1 MEVLSF
7 DVVGKMAHFRKYY
20 ANNTALS
27 FTLPP
32 RTTLMGMLAAVLGLP
47 RDTYYEAL
55 GSQHLRLG
63 VGAMGPL
70 KKAFHRLNYLKVEAS
85 KDLDGS
91 KGRIQLPFEVVTG
104 YDLARDM
111 VRYRVYVSP
120 TVSGG
125 AVFEQLWERLRPG
138 GTGPHFALAL
148 GTANFGA
155 TVQDVARHPAA
166 RVRELD
172 EVTDFHS
179 AVPTARVLALP
190 TGTAAGELSVEE
202 ELLPADFV
210 GDGQREL
217 AAMNRVL
224 FATNG
229 RPLRARVSGEFVEL
243 GEGADV
249 QRILFLE
256 E

>member
-1 MEVLSF
+1 MEVLTF
-7 DVVGKMAHFRKYY
+7 DLVGKMAHFRKYY

-55 GSQHLRLG
+55 GSRHLRLG
-63 VGAMGPL
+63 VGACEPL
-70 KKAFHRLNYLKVEAS
+70 KKAFHRLNYLKVEAG

-120 TVSGG
+120 TTSGA

-138 GTGPHFALAL
+138 GAGPYFALAL

-155 TVQDVARHPAA
+155 TVQDVARHPA
-166 RVRELD
+166 RLRRLD

-179 AVPTARVLALP
+179 AVPTARVVALP
-190 TGTAAGELSVEE
+190 TGATAGELSVEE

-224 FATNG
+224 FSTNG
-229 RPLRARVSGEFVEL
+229 RPLRAQVAGEFVEL

>member
-1 MEVLSF
+1 MEVLAF
-7 DVVGKMAHFRKYY
+7 DLVGKMAHFRKYY

-27 FTLPP
+27 FSLPP
-32 RTTLMGMLAAVLGLP
+32 RTTLMGVLAAVLGLP
-47 RDTYYEAL
+47 RDTYYAAL
-55 GSQHLRLG
+55 SSQHLRLG
-63 VGAMGPL
+63 VGARVPL
-70 KKAFHRLNYLKVEAS
+70 KKAFHRLNYLKVEGS
-85 KDLDGS
+85 RDLDGS

-120 TVSGG
+120 TASGTP
-125 AVFEQLWERLRPG
+125 VFEQLWARLRPG
-138 GTGPHFALAL
+138 GAGPHFALAL

-155 TVQDVARHPAA
+155 TIEAVHRYADGRLTRCEGV
-166 RVRELD
+166 VEL
-172 EVTDFHS
+172 HS
-179 AVPTARVLALP
+179 AVPTDRVVALP
-190 TGTAAGELSVEE
+190 ASAGELAIEE

-224 FATNG
+224 FSTNG
-229 RPLRARVSGEFVEL
+229 QPLRVQVMGDVVEL
-243 GEGADV
+243 GENSTL

-256 E
+256 P

>member
-1 MEVLSF
+1 MEVLAF
-7 DVVGKMAHFRKYY
+7 DLVGKMAHFRKYY

-27 FTLPP
+27 FSLPP
-32 RTTLMGMLAAVLGLP
+32 RTTLMGVLAAVLGLP
-47 RDTYYEAL
+47 RDTYYAAL
-55 GSQHLRLG
+55 SSQHLRLG
-63 VGAMGPL
+63 VGAQVPL
-70 KKAFHRLNYLKVEAS
+70 KKAFHRLNYLKVEGS
-85 KDLDGS
+85 RDLDGS

-120 TVSGG
+120 TASGV

-138 GTGPHFALAL
+138 GMGPHFALAL

-155 TVQDVARHPAA
+155 TVEAVRRYTDGRLGHHAAVA
-166 RVRELD
+166 E
-172 EVTDFHS
+172 FHS
-179 AVPTARVLALP
+179 AVPTDRVAVLP
-190 TGTAAGELSVEE
+190 TDAGELSVEE

-217 AAMNRVL
+217 ASMNRVL
-224 FATNG
+224 FSTNG
-229 RPLRARVSGEFVEL
+229 RPLRVQVTGDFMEL
-243 GEGADV
+243 GEGADI

-256 E
+256 R

>member
-1 MEVLSF
+1 MEVLAF
-7 DVVGKMAHFRKYY
+7 DLVGKMAHFRKYY

-27 FTLPP
+27 FGLPP
-32 RTTLMGMLAAVLGLP
+32 RTTLMGVLAAVLGLP
-47 RDTYYEAL
+47 RDTYYAAL
-55 GSQHLRLG
+55 SSQHLRLG
-63 VGAMGPL
+63 VGACVPL
-70 KKAFHRLNYLKVEAS
+70 KKAFHRLNYLKVES
-85 KDLDGS
+85 SRDLDGS

-120 TVSGG
+120 TASGA

-138 GTGPHFALAL
+138 GAGPHFALAL

-155 TVQDVARHPAA
+155 TVEAVHRYTDARLNRHEVVA
-166 RVRELD
+166 E
-172 EVTDFHS
+172 FHS
-179 AVPTARVLALP
+179 AVLTDRVAALP
-190 TGTAAGELSVEE
+190 SGAGELSIEE

-224 FATNG
+224 FSTNG
-229 RPLRARVSGEFVEL
+229 QPLRVQVTGDFVEL
-243 GEGADV
+243 GEGTGL

-256 E
+256 G